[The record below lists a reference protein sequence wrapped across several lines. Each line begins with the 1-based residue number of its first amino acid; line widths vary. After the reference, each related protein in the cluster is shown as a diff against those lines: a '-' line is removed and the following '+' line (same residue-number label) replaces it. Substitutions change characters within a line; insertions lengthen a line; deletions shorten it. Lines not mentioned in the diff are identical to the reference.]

1 MEKRPKKTPTLTLCW
16 ATSCLKLALTVILL
30 LPGLVATGYIPQH
43 YQTIAPILARQVRTI
58 EKPRPRELVKVFSIV
73 EANRPDIR
81 EWEAWELSE
90 VILKESSKYK
100 LDPILILAVIDVES
114 KFQFGAISPAGARG
128 IMQIMPATGKF
139 LVRRVRGLAEEI
151 KPDQFTPELLDDP
164 IVNIKLGTYYLHDLR
179 KSFQNVSKALIA
191 YNLGPTEL
199 RIRMENQIEYTDEYA
214 NAVLAAH
221 QKFKKI
227 KPPTF

>member
-1 MEKRPKKTPTLTLCW
+1 M
-16 ATSCLKLALTVILL
+16 TSCLKLALTVTLL
-30 LPGLVATGYIPQH
+30 LPGLVATGYIPRH
-43 YQTIAPILARQVRTI
+43 YQTIELTAAVEAQVV
-58 EKPRPRELVKVFSIV
+58 EKPRSRELVKIFSII
-73 EANRPDIR
+73 EANRPDIMER
-81 EWEAWELSE
+81 EAWELAK
-90 VILKESSKYK
+90 VILTESSKYK

-139 LVRRVRGLAEEI
+139 LVKSVRELAREI
-151 KPDQFTPELLDDP
+151 KADQFTPEHLDNP

-214 NAVLAAH
+214 NAVLAAQ